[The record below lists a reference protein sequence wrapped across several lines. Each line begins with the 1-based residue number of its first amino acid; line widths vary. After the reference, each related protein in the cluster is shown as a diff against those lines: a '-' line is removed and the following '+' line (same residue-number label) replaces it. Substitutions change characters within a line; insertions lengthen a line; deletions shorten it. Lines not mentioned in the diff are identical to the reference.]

1 MYRWKDHAFTG
12 HNSPLYTRPDETSE
26 SSPGYQ
32 LSSDFAIK
40 YWLSL
45 GARPA
50 KLLLGIG
57 AYGRGFNLA
66 DPANN
71 GLYAPATSGIDA
83 AMYTNSAGFWGYNE
97 FCEKMLTQLDQWT
110 FIWVRNAQKKIK
122 RTCKG
127 VSSLYI
133 ELLALKQCILVKFQ

>member
-1 MYRWKDHAFTG
+1 MCRWKDHTFTG
-12 HNSPLYTRPDETSE
+12 HNSPLYSRPDETSE

-110 FIWVRNAQKKIK
+110 FVWVRNAQKEKS
-122 RTCKG
+122 KG
-127 VSSLYI
+127 P
-133 ELLALKQCILVKFQ
+133 VKEFPACT

>member
-1 MYRWKDHAFTG
+1 MFLSLLCRWKDHAFTG
-12 HNSPLYTRPDETSE
+12 HNSPLYSRPDETSE

-66 DPANN
+66 DPADN
-71 GLYAPATSGIDA
+71 GFYAPATSGIDA
-83 AMYTNSAGFWGYNE
+83 AMYTNRQNS
-97 FCEKMLTQLDQWT
+97 
-110 FIWVRNAQKKIK
+110 
-122 RTCKG
+122 
-127 VSSLYI
+127 
-133 ELLALKQCILVKFQ
+133 CILRRPKTICQYLQTLYEII